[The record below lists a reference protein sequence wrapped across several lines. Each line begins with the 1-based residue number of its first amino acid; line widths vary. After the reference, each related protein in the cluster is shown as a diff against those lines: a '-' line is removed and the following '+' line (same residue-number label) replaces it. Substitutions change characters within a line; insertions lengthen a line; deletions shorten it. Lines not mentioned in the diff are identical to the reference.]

1 VLIEYKRIDHYGEK
15 KILLSPSLAA
25 SIEASA
31 MSPSRTSPALPTA
44 AGPAMIAKSLEIKG
58 EVICS
63 DWLYIDGK
71 VEGAISL
78 SGGRVTVSR
87 DAQVAANISAR
98 EVVVLGKVR
107 GNIDASDRVDIRSE
121 SSLIGDVITQRIS
134 IGDGAFFKGSMEI
147 SKSAQRIDGRKP

>member
-1 VLIEYKRIDHYGEK
+1 MLIEYKRVDHCRGDENT
-15 KILLSPSLAA
+15 S
-25 SIEASA
+25 SA
-31 MSPSRTSPALPTA
+31 FVCRKPESSTMSPSRTSPALPTA
-44 AGPAMIAKSLEIKG
+44 AGPATIAKGLQVKG

-78 SGGRVTVSR
+78 AGGRVTVSR
-87 DAQVAANISAR
+87 DAQVEANISAR

-134 IGDGAFFKGSMEI
+134 IGDGAFFQGSMEI
-147 SKSAQRIDGRKP
+147 GSRPGG